1 MGPPWPMKACN
12 PGACRRPAAA
22 HAGKSDGVIARENVV
37 KHYRTMQ
44 AAGCNVTYKEF
55 DSFGHLDFV
64 FAVKD
69 DLRHYVMSRLS
80 LRH

>member
-1 MGPPWPMKACN
+1 M
-12 PGACRRPAAA
+12 
-22 HAGKSDGVIARENVV
+22 IAKENVI
-37 KHYRTMQ
+37 KHYKAMQ

-55 DSFGHLDFV
+55 ESFGHLDFV

-80 LRH
+80 FRH

>member
-1 MGPPWPMKACN
+1 MEGPPDKS
-12 PGACRRPAAA
+12 PAL
-22 HAGKSDGVIARENVV
+22 AGKSDGVIAKENVV
-37 KHYRTMQ
+37 KHYRAMQ

-80 LRH
+80 VRH

>member
-1 MGPPWPMKACN
+1 M
-12 PGACRRPAAA
+12 
-22 HAGKSDGVIARENVV
+22 